1 MAFGRRL
8 VVVSKVNVQLS
19 QNITH
24 QNFIIR
30 LRNGPRKN
38 PRAARC
44 LACSVGAIGYLVQLS
59 EYKKGRQALEG
70 VTELVQGLRQDL
82 ELVQGM
88 GGLQFV
94 AWLEDVG

>member
-1 MAFGRRL
+1 M
-8 VVVSKVNVQLS
+8 
-19 QNITH
+19 
-24 QNFIIR
+24 
-30 LRNGPRKN
+30 
-38 PRAARC
+38 
-44 LACSVGAIGYLVQLS
+44 GAIGYLVQLS

>member
-1 MAFGRRL
+1 MTTDKAFRFFDKAERL
-8 VVVSKVNVQLS
+8 ERTPEEQRAG
-19 QNITH
+19 
-24 QNFIIR
+24 FINDAIR
-30 LRNGPRKN
+30 G
-38 PRAARC
+38 
-44 LACSVGAIGYLVQLS
+44 LACSAGAIGYLVQLS

-88 GGLQFV
+88 SGVQFV